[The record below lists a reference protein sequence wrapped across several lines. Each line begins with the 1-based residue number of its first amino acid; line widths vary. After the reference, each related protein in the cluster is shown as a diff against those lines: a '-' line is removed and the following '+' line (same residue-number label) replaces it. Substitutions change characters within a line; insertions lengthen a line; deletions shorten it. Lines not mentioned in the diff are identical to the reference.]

1 MNDLSTA
8 IFGLH
13 GQALALRQQKLELIA
28 SNIANQDTPGYKAQD
43 LDFVQA
49 LSQAQTQQ
57 AMAKQATE
65 AGSRSMGFPQLEL
78 GTTAGEQA
86 ANPAPLSIEEIGR
99 QAHFIRDE
107 LQPSLDG
114 NTVDSQLEY
123 AAFSKA
129 ALEYRVTLNMF
140 EGRARSLMLAITGQ

>member
-1 MNDLSTA
+1 MPDLSTA

-13 GQALALRQQKLELIA
+13 GQALALRQQKLDLIA

-49 LSQAQTQQ
+49 LGEVQRQQ
-57 AMAKQATE
+57 AMSAQS
-65 AGSRSMGFPQLEL
+65 SRPDGGGLNLPGLDFGP
-78 GTTAGEQA
+78 TAGQRA
-86 ANPAPLSIEEIGR
+86 ADPMPRSIEEIGR

-114 NTVDSQLEY
+114 NSVDSQLEY
-123 AAFSKA
+123 AAFAKA
-129 ALEYRVTLNMF
+129 ALEYRVTLNLF
-140 EGRARSLMLAITGQ
+140 EGRARALMLAITGQ

>member
-1 MNDLSTA
+1 MPDLSTA

-13 GQALALRQQKLELIA
+13 GQALALRQQKLDLIA

-49 LSQAQTQQ
+49 LSEVQRQQ
-57 AMAKQATE
+57 AMSARTG
-65 AGSRSMGFPQLEL
+65 AGGGGLSLPGLEL
-78 GTTAGEQA
+78 GPTAGQRA
-86 ANPAPLSIEEIGR
+86 ADPMPRSVEEIGR

-123 AAFSKA
+123 AAFAKA
-129 ALEYRVTLNMF
+129 ALEYRVTLNLF
-140 EGRARSLMLAITGQ
+140 EGRARALMLAITGQ

>member
-1 MNDLSTA
+1 MNDLSNA

-13 GQALALRQQKLELIA
+13 GQALALRQQKMELIA

-49 LSQAQTQQ
+49 LSEVQRQQ
-57 AMAKQATE
+57 AIAKQA
-65 AGSRSMGFPQLEL
+65 AAPSDRPMGFPGLEL
-78 GTTAGEQA
+78 GPTAGQRA
-86 ANPAPLSIEEIGR
+86 ADPAPLSIEEIGR

-129 ALEYRVTLNMF
+129 ALEYRVTLNLF
-140 EGRARSLMLAITGQ
+140 EGRARGLMLAITGQ

>member
-49 LSQAQTQQ
+49 LSQVQQ
-57 AMAKQATE
+57 QQELAKQSAQPRPD
-65 AGSRSMGFPQLEL
+65 AIGFPSLEL
-78 GTTAGEQA
+78 GRTDGQRA
-86 ANPAPLSIEEIGR
+86 AEPAPLHYRDRPSGPFPARRTAALDGR
-99 QAHFIRDE
+99 QYGGFAARIRRVRQG
-107 LQPSLDG
+107 LTRVSG
-114 NTVDSQLEY
+114 HLEP
-123 AAFSKA
+123 
-129 ALEYRVTLNMF
+129 
-140 EGRARSLMLAITGQ
+140 I

>member
-49 LSQAQTQQ
+49 LSQVQQ
-57 AMAKQATE
+57 QQELAKQSAQPRPD
-65 AGSRSMGFPQLEL
+65 AIGFPSLEL
-78 GTTAGEQA
+78 GRTDGQRA
-86 ANPAPLSIEEIGR
+86 AEPAPLSITEIGR
-99 QAHFIRDE
+99 QAHFLRDE
-107 LQPSLDG
+107 LQPSMDG

-123 AAFSKA
+123 AAFAKA
-129 ALEYRVTLNMF
+129 SLEYRVTLNLF